1 MGGAAKLSGEFVI
14 LGWSCAWAAGGGRR
28 SGSLARMA
36 TDSHLRFALAVHTAL
51 GAGGGNTCFSPYSV
65 ASALTLA
72 ARAARGETRDELVAL
87 LGDPD
92 AQTVLLREAAQLV
105 EDDAELA
112 VANTLW
118 ADDRLPLEDSFKAEL
133 AEWPGAA
140 VASAPFEKEPE
151 TARALIN
158 DDVERTTRGL
168 IPQLLPP
175 GSISD
180 DVAAVLVNALY
191 LKAAW
196 KLPFREA
203 NTSDAPFH
211 APAGTRDV
219 PTMWLSESLG
229 YAYSGGWQAVQLAA
243 AGGLQAVVLL
253 PDGDLAEAEY
263 QLDQEKLTNLLG
275 KVRAK
280 PVELSLP
287 KISLDVSSKLSGVL
301 HGLGVRTMF
310 TDRADLTGLSPDP
323 RLTVSEVLHQAVLR
337 VDEQGFEGAAATAL
351 VMRLMSMTIDDP
363 VAVAVDRPFLLL
375 VRHAGTGALYFL
387 ARVVEP

>member
-1 MGGAAKLSGEFVI
+1 
-14 LGWSCAWAAGGGRR
+14 
-28 SGSLARMA
+28 MA
-36 TDSHLRFALAVHTAL
+36 TDSHLRFALAVHSAL

-72 ARAARGETRDELVAL
+72 ARAARGTTQEELVAL

-92 AQTVLLREAAQLV
+92 RQTALLREAAQLV
-105 EDDAELA
+105 EDGAELA

-140 VASAPFEKEPE
+140 VASAPFEEDPE
-151 TARALIN
+151 AARALIN
-158 DDVERTTRGL
+158 DDVGRTTRGL

-175 GSISD
+175 GSIAA

-211 APAGTRDV
+211 APSGTRDV
-219 PTMWLSESLG
+219 PTMWLSENVG
-229 YAYSGGWQAVQLAA
+229 HAHAAGWQAVQLTAV
-243 AGGLQAVVLL
+243 GGLQAVVLL
-253 PDGDLAEAEY
+253 PDGDLADAEPG
-263 QLDQEKLTNLLG
+263 LDQETLTGLLG
-275 KVRAK
+275 EIRFK
-280 PVELSLP
+280 PVELALP
-287 KISLDVSSKLSGVL
+287 KISLDVSSPLTGVL
-301 HGLGVRTMF
+301 RGLGVRTLF
-310 TDRADLTGLSPDP
+310 TGKADLSGLSPDP
-323 RLTVSEVLHQAVLR
+323 RLFVSEVLHQAVLR

-351 VMRLMSMTIDDP
+351 VMRLTSMMIADP
-363 VAVAVDRPFLLL
+363 VAVTVDRPFLLL
-375 VRHAGTGALYFL
+375 VRHAATGALYFL

>member
-1 MGGAAKLSGEFVI
+1 
-14 LGWSCAWAAGGGRR
+14 
-28 SGSLARMA
+28 MA
-36 TDSHLRFALAVHTAL
+36 TDSHLRFALAVHRAL
-51 GAGGGNTCFSPYSV
+51 GAEGGNSCFSPYSV

-72 ARAARGETRDELVAL
+72 ALAARGRTREELVAL
-87 LGDPD
+87 LGEVGEQ
-92 AQTVLLREAAQLV
+92 ARLLNAAAQLG
-105 EDDAELA
+105 EERGEQPELA

-133 AEWPGAA
+133 AGWPGAA
-140 VASAPFEKEPE
+140 VAGAPFESEPE
-151 TARALIN
+151 AARGMIN
-158 DDVERTTRGL
+158 DDVGRTTRGL

-175 GSISD
+175 GSID
-180 DVAAVLVNALY
+180 RDVAAVLVNALY

-211 APAGTRDV
+211 APSGTRDV
-219 PTMWLSESLG
+219 PTMWLSESVG
-229 YAYSGGWQAVQLAA
+229 YAHAHGWQAVQLVAG
-243 AGGLQAVVLL
+243 GGLQAVVLL
-253 PDGDLAEAEY
+253 PDGELAEAEAA
-263 QLDQEKLTNLLG
+263 LDQAKLTALLG
-275 KVRAK
+275 EIRFK

-287 KISLDVSSKLSGVL
+287 KVSLDVPSSLTGVL
-301 HGLGVRTMF
+301 RGLGVRTMF
-310 TDRADLTGLSPDP
+310 SDEADLSGLSPDP

-351 VMRLMSMTIDDP
+351 TMRLTSMIIDEP

-375 VRHAGTGALYFL
+375 VRHAATGALYFF

>member
-1 MGGAAKLSGEFVI
+1 MA
-14 LGWSCAWAAGGGRR
+14 R
-28 SGSLARMA
+28 SGTLARMA
-36 TDSHLRFALAVHTAL
+36 TDSHLRFALAVHSAL

-72 ARAARGETRDELVAL
+72 ARAARGRTREELVAL
-87 LGDPD
+87 LGEPGE
-92 AQTVLLREAAQLV
+92 QTVLLRDAARLTEESHSKEQP
-105 EDDAELA
+105 ALA

-118 ADDRLPLEDSFKAEL
+118 ADDRLPLEDAFKAEL

-140 VASAPFEKEPE
+140 VASAPFETQPE
-151 TARALIN
+151 AARALIN
-158 DDVERTTRGL
+158 DDVGRTTRGL
-168 IPQLLPP
+168 IPELLPP
-175 GSISD
+175 GSID
-180 DVAAVLVNALY
+180 ADVAAVLVNALY

-203 NTSDAPFH
+203 NTSDQPFH
-211 APAGTRDV
+211 AASGTRDV
-219 PTMWLSESLG
+219 PTMWLGENLG
-229 YAYSGGWQAVQLAA
+229 YARAGGWQAVQLAA

-253 PDGDLAEAEY
+253 PDGDLAEAESG
-263 QLDQEKLTNLLG
+263 LDHAKLTDLLG
-275 KVRAK
+275 KVRFK
-280 PVELSLP
+280 RVELALP
-287 KISLDVSSKLSGVL
+287 KISLDVPSTLTGVL
-301 HGLGVRTMF
+301 RDLGVRTLF

-351 VMRLMSMTIDDP
+351 TMRLTSMMIDDP
-363 VAVAVDRPFLLL
+363 VAVTVDRPFLLL

>member
-1 MGGAAKLSGEFVI
+1 
-14 LGWSCAWAAGGGRR
+14 
-28 SGSLARMA
+28 MA
-36 TDSHLRFALAVHTAL
+36 TDSHLRFALAVHAAL

-72 ARAARGETRDELVAL
+72 ARAARGQTRDELVAL

-92 AQTVLLREAAQLV
+92 AQTVLLREATQLV
-105 EDDAELA
+105 EEGQSKEQPELA

-151 TARALIN
+151 AARALIN
-158 DDVERTTRGL
+158 DDVGRTTRGL

-175 GSISD
+175 GSITD

-211 APAGTRDV
+211 APSGTRDV
-219 PTMWLSESLG
+219 PTMWLSEKLG
-229 YAYSGGWQAVQLAA
+229 YAHADGWQAVQLAA

-253 PDGDLAEAEY
+253 PDGELAEAEAR
-263 QLDQEKLTNLLG
+263 LDQAKLTSLLG
-275 KVRAK
+275 RIRFK
-280 PVELSLP
+280 PVELALP
-287 KISLDVSSKLSGVL
+287 KVSLDVSSLLGDVVR
-301 HGLGVRTMF
+301 GLGVRTMF
-310 TDRADLTGLSPDP
+310 TDDADLSGLSPDP

-351 VMRLMSMTIDDP
+351 VMRLTSMMIDDP
-363 VAVAVDRPFLLL
+363 VAVTVDRPFLLL

>member
-1 MGGAAKLSGEFVI
+1 
-14 LGWSCAWAAGGGRR
+14 
-28 SGSLARMA
+28 MA
-36 TDSHLRFALAVHTAL
+36 TDSHLRFALAVHAAL

-72 ARAARGETRDELVAL
+72 AHAARGRTREELVAL

-92 AQTVLLREAAQLV
+92 EQTVLLREAAQLV
-105 EDDAELA
+105 GDEQAELA

-118 ADDRLPLEDSFKAEL
+118 ADDRLPLEDSFKAAL
-133 AEWPGAA
+133 AVWPGAA
-140 VASAPFEKEPE
+140 VASAPFEKEHE
-151 TARALIN
+151 AARALIN

-175 GSISD
+175 GSID
-180 DVAAVLVNALY
+180 ADVAAVLVNALY

-211 APAGTRDV
+211 APSGTRDV
-219 PTMWLSESLG
+219 PTMWLSEKLG
-229 YAYSGGWQAVQLAA
+229 YAHAGGWQAVQLAA

-253 PDGDLAEAEY
+253 PDGELAEAEAR
-263 QLDQEKLTNLLG
+263 LDQAELTSLLG
-275 KVRAK
+275 EIRFK
-280 PVELSLP
+280 PVELALP
-287 KISLDVSSKLSGVL
+287 KLSLDVSSKLSGVL
-301 HGLGVRTMF
+301 RGLGVQTIF
-310 TDRADLTGLSPDP
+310 TDVADLTGLSPDP

-351 VMRLMSMTIDDP
+351 VMRLASMMIDEP
-363 VAVAVDRPFLLL
+363 VAVTVDRPFLLL